1 MISVEWLSKEIT
13 GCSVMGDS
21 SIDIEFQTTSDWEQE
36 TSHGLLMAALQY
48 AKQRGL

>member
-1 MISVEWLSKEIT
+1 LNGYQKKLQDALSW
-13 GCSVMGDS
+13 GDS